1 MTSNNR
7 DGGGFLAATLI
18 GALAGAAAVIFL
30 NEDTRKKAR
39 EKINQVVSSGE
50 DEVVRLKR
58 EILKLKTDL
67 KKKTAQ
73 ELKKASQKLSS

>member
-1 MTSNNR
+1 MTNNNR
-7 DGGGFLAATLI
+7 DGGGFLVATLI

-30 NEDTRKKAR
+30 NEDTREKAR
-39 EKINQVVSSGE
+39 KKINQVVSSGE
-50 DEVVRLKR
+50 DEIVRLKG
-58 EILKLKTDL
+58 EVIKLKTDL